1 MQDLKIVMS
10 SRVDPHLKE
19 MLEEEAANEGST
31 LSSYLEQLLIQREKI
46 VLAES
51 LQAENIQLRETSEA
65 SETEHDRL
73 LRDNE
78 KLQQAIKLQ
87 K

>member
-51 LQAENIQLRETSEA
+51 LQAENIQLRETLEA
-65 SETEHDRL
+65 SETIMRP
-73 LRDNE
+73 
-78 KLQQAIKLQ
+78 
-87 K
+87 

>member
-51 LQAENIQLRETSEA
+51 LQSENAQLQETLEA

>member
-1 MQDLKIVMS
+1 MS

-51 LQAENIQLRETSEA
+51 LQAENIQLRETLEA
-65 SETEHDRL
+65 SETIMRP
-73 LRDNE
+73 
-78 KLQQAIKLQ
+78 
-87 K
+87 